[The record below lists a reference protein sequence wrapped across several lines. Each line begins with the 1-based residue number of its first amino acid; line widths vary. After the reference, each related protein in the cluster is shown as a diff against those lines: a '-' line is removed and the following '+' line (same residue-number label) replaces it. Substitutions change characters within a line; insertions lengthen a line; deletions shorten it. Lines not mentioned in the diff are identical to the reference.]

1 MAVVIFFSYSITF
14 LGVSYL
20 YIKIYIMYFAI
31 YSAFFS
37 EETLQCVK
45 ATVNFLESRGQKFK
59 LAHRLKKYLRSEGR
73 EYIYFNEEQKLNDD
87 VEFLF
92 SIGGDGTILRAIT
105 LIQDSNIPI
114 LGINTGRLGFL
125 TSLHR
130 DALNEGLN
138 LFFKKQYTYISRS
151 LLQVRMKNSIA
162 LLKENGI
169 ALNEVSVNRKNS
181 TSMLSIH
188 TELDGKPLTTYW
200 SDGLII
206 STPTGS
212 TGYSL
217 SSGGPIVSPNSRC
230 WILNPIAPHNINIRP
245 LIVPDSTE
253 IKISVQGRSKN
264 YLLSLDSRILTLE
277 NGNDIYLKK
286 TPFDVRTIQLEGN
299 NFFSALREK
308 LFWGQDKRNTQ

>member
-1 MAVVIFFSYSITF
+1 MNIA
-14 LGVSYL
+14 L
-20 YIKIYIMYFAI
+20 

-37 EETLQCVK
+37 EETLQYVK
-45 ATVNFLESRGQKFK
+45 ATVTYLKSHGHQFTLVQRLRKHLGTEGFNYSYFDEENK
-59 LAHRLKKYLRSEGR
+59 LGAG
-73 EYIYFNEEQKLNDD
+73 ID
-87 VEFLF
+87 FLF
-92 SIGGDGTILRAIT
+92 SIGGDGTILRAVT
-105 LIQDSNIPI
+105 LIQDSKIPI

-130 DALNEGLN
+130 DALTEGLD
-138 LFFKKQYTYISRS
+138 LFFDKKFTFISRS
-151 LLQVRMKNSIA
+151 LLQVSTKDSIPI
-162 LLKENGI
+162 LEESGV
-169 ALNEVSVNRKNS
+169 ALNEVSVNRKNT
-181 TSMLSIH
+181 TSMLSIR

-217 SSGGPIVSPNSRC
+217 SSGGPIVSPTAQC
-230 WILNPIAPHNINIRP
+230 WILNPIAPHNINMRP

-253 IKISVQGRSKN
+253 IKISVEGRSK
-264 YLLSLDSRILTLE
+264 YHLLSLDSRIVTLE

-286 TPFDVRTIQLEGN
+286 APYAVRTVQLDGS
-299 NFFSALREK
+299 NFFSTLREK

>member
-1 MAVVIFFSYSITF
+1 MNIA
-14 LGVSYL
+14 L
-20 YIKIYIMYFAI
+20 

-37 EETLQCVK
+37 EETLQYVK
-45 ATVNFLESRGQKFK
+45 ATVAYLEANKHQFT
-59 LAHRLKKYLRSEGR
+59 LVQRLKKHLGDAGEQYS
-73 EYIYFNEEQKLNDD
+73 YFDEENKLGAEFD
-87 VEFLF
+87 FLF
-92 SIGGDGTILRAIT
+92 SIGGDGTMLRAVT
-105 LIQDSNIPI
+105 LIQESNIPI

-130 DALNEGLN
+130 DVLTEGLD
-138 LFFKKQYTYISRS
+138 LFFNEKFTFISRS
-151 LLQVRMKNSIA
+151 LLQVRTKEA
-162 LLKENGI
+162 LAVLEESGM
-169 ALNEVSVNRKNS
+169 ALNEVSVNRKNT
-181 TSMLSIH
+181 TSMLSIR

-217 SSGGPIVSPNSRC
+217 SSGGPIVSPSAEC
-230 WILNPIAPHNINIRP
+230 WILNPIAPHNINMRP

-253 IKISVQGRSKN
+253 IKISVEGRSK
-264 YLLSLDSRILTLE
+264 YHLLSLDSRIVTLE

-286 TPFDVRTIQLEGN
+286 APYAIRTVQLDGSD
-299 NFFSALREK
+299 FYSTLREK

>member
-1 MAVVIFFSYSITF
+1 
-14 LGVSYL
+14 
-20 YIKIYIMYFAI
+20 MYFAI

-37 EETLQCVK
+37 EETTQYVK
-45 ATVNFLESRGQKFK
+45 ATVNFLESHGHGFK
-59 LAHRLKKYLRSEGR
+59 LVHHIKKHLGTEGK
-73 EYIYFNEEQKLNDD
+73 EYDYFDEEQKLNEEFD
-87 VEFLF
+87 FLF
-92 SIGGDGTILRAIT
+92 SIGGDGTILRAVS
-105 LIQDSNIPI
+105 LIQDYQIPI

-130 DALNEGLN
+130 DALTEGLN
-138 LFFKKQYTYISRS
+138 LFLKERYTFISRS
-151 LLQVRMKNSIA
+151 LLQVRTKNSVA
-162 LLKENGI
+162 LLEETGI
-169 ALNEVSVNRKNS
+169 ALNEVSVNRKNT
-181 TSMLSIH
+181 TSMLSIY

-217 SSGGPIVSPNSRC
+217 SSGGPIVSPNSQC
-230 WILNPIAPHNINIRP
+230 WILNPIAPHNINMRP

-253 IKISVQGRSKN
+253 IKICVKGRSESH
-264 YLLSLDSRILTLE
+264 LLSLDSRILTLE

-286 TPFDVRTIQLEGN
+286 APFDIRTIQLEGS
-299 NFFSALREK
+299 NFFSTLREK

>member
-1 MAVVIFFSYSITF
+1 MNIA
-14 LGVSYL
+14 L
-20 YIKIYIMYFAI
+20 

-37 EETLQCVK
+37 EETLQYVK
-45 ATVNFLESRGQKFK
+45 ATVTYLKSHGHQFTLAQRLRKHLGTEGSNYSYFDEENK
-59 LAHRLKKYLRSEGR
+59 LGAG
-73 EYIYFNEEQKLNDD
+73 ID
-87 VEFLF
+87 FLF
-92 SIGGDGTILRAIT
+92 SIGGDGTILRAVT
-105 LIQDSNIPI
+105 LIQDSKIPI

-130 DALNEGLN
+130 DALTEGLD
-138 LFFKKQYTYISRS
+138 LFFDKKFTFISRS
-151 LLQVRMKNSIA
+151 LLQVSTKDSISI
-162 LLKENGI
+162 LEESGV
-169 ALNEVSVNRKNS
+169 ALNEVSVNRKNT
-181 TSMLSIH
+181 TSMLSIR

-217 SSGGPIVSPNSRC
+217 SSGGPIVSPTAQC
-230 WILNPIAPHNINIRP
+230 WILNPIAPHNINMRP

-253 IKISVQGRSKN
+253 IKISVEGRSK
-264 YLLSLDSRILTLE
+264 YHLLSLDSRIVTLE

-286 TPFDVRTIQLEGN
+286 APYAVRTVQLDGS
-299 NFFSALREK
+299 NFFSTLREK

>member
-1 MAVVIFFSYSITF
+1 
-14 LGVSYL
+14 
-20 YIKIYIMYFAI
+20 MYFAI

-37 EETLQCVK
+37 KETIQYVK
-45 ATVNFLESRGQKFK
+45 ATVNFLESHGHGFK
-59 LAHRLKKYLRSEGR
+59 LVHHIKKHLGTEGE
-73 EYIYFNEEQKLNDD
+73 EYDYFDEEQKLNEEFD
-87 VEFLF
+87 FLF
-92 SIGGDGTILRAIT
+92 SIGGDGTILRAVS
-105 LIQDSNIPI
+105 LIQDYQIPI

-130 DALNEGLN
+130 EALTEGLN
-138 LFFKKQYTYISRS
+138 LFLKERYTFISRS
-151 LLQVRMKNSIA
+151 LLQVRVKNPVA
-162 LLKENGI
+162 LLEETGI
-169 ALNEVSVNRKNS
+169 ALNEVSVNRKNT
-181 TSMLSIH
+181 TSMLSIY

-217 SSGGPIVSPNSRC
+217 SSGGPIVSPNSQC
-230 WILNPIAPHNINIRP
+230 WILNPIAPHNINMRP

-253 IKISVQGRSKN
+253 IKICVKGRSESH
-264 YLLSLDSRILTLE
+264 LLSLDSRILTLE

-286 TPFDVRTIQLEGN
+286 APFDIRTIQLEGS

>member
-1 MAVVIFFSYSITF
+1 
-14 LGVSYL
+14 
-20 YIKIYIMYFAI
+20 MYFAI

-37 EETLQCVK
+37 EETTQYVK
-45 ATVNFLESRGQKFK
+45 ATVNFLESHGHGFK
-59 LAHRLKKYLRSEGR
+59 LVHHIKKHLGTEGK
-73 EYIYFNEEQKLNDD
+73 EYDYFDEEQKLNEEFD
-87 VEFLF
+87 FLF
-92 SIGGDGTILRAIT
+92 SIGGDGTILRAVS
-105 LIQDSNIPI
+105 LIQDCQIPI

-125 TSLHR
+125 TSLNR

-138 LFFKKQYTYISRS
+138 LFLKERYTFISRS
-151 LLQVRMKNSIA
+151 LLQVRTKNSVA
-162 LLKENGI
+162 LLEETGI
-169 ALNEVSVNRKNS
+169 ALNEVSVNRKNT
-181 TSMLSIH
+181 TSMLSIY

-217 SSGGPIVSPNSRC
+217 SSGGPIVSPNSQC
-230 WILNPIAPHNINIRP
+230 WILNPIAPHNINMRP

-253 IKISVQGRSKN
+253 IKICVKGRSESH
-264 YLLSLDSRILTLE
+264 LLSLDSRILTLE

-286 TPFDVRTIQLEGN
+286 APFDIRTIQLEGS
-299 NFFSALREK
+299 NFFSTLREK

>member
-1 MAVVIFFSYSITF
+1 MNIA
-14 LGVSYL
+14 L
-20 YIKIYIMYFAI
+20 

-37 EETLQCVK
+37 EETLQYVK
-45 ATVNFLESRGQKFK
+45 ATVTYLKSHGHQFTLVQRLRKHLGTEGSNYSYFDEENK
-59 LAHRLKKYLRSEGR
+59 LGAG
-73 EYIYFNEEQKLNDD
+73 ID
-87 VEFLF
+87 FLF
-92 SIGGDGTILRAIT
+92 SIGGDGTILRAVT

-130 DALNEGLN
+130 DALTEGLD
-138 LFFKKQYTYISRS
+138 LFFDKKFTFISRS
-151 LLQVRMKNSIA
+151 LLQVSTKDSISI
-162 LLKENGI
+162 LEESEV
-169 ALNEVSVNRKNS
+169 ALNEVSVNRKNT
-181 TSMLSIH
+181 TSMLSIR

-217 SSGGPIVSPNSRC
+217 SSGGPIVSPTAQC
-230 WILNPIAPHNINIRP
+230 WILNPIAPHNINMRP

-253 IKISVQGRSKN
+253 IKISVEGRSK
-264 YLLSLDSRILTLE
+264 YHLLSLDSRIVTLE

-286 TPFDVRTIQLEGN
+286 APYAVRTVQLDGSD
-299 NFFSALREK
+299 FFSTLREK